1 MVPIKQVF
9 QNNFRL
15 PTLDTPIVDLI
26 NLIDE
31 FQLSHLP
38 IFENKNLMGMVN
50 YEALLSLEET
60 ETIKNNRNL
69 LEHFFLSDETSIFDI
84 IQCMDRFQS
93 NLVPIIDFE
102 ENYLGYVTQKSVIH
116 LLAKNYFISEPS
128 VTILVSIGIKQYS
141 FSEVSKIIESNNG
154 HISAILVTQIE
165 LNRVEICVKFN
176 AINLSSVGE
185 TFERFGYT
193 IEQKFFN
200 DHKKELLKDR
210 YQNLLHYLS
219 Y

>member
-1 MVPIKQVF
+1 MQFKQVL
-9 QNNFRL
+9 QNNFML
-15 PTLDTPIVDLI
+15 PTLDTSIADLI

-38 IFENKNLMGMVN
+38 IFENKNLIGMVN
-50 YEALLSLEET
+50 HEALLSLDEG

-69 LEHFFLSDETSIFDI
+69 LELFFLSDETSIFDVI
-84 IQCMDRFQS
+84 HCMDRFKS
-93 NLVPIIDFE
+93 NIVPIIDFE
-102 ENYLGYVTQKSVIH
+102 ENYLGYISQKSVIH
-116 LLAKNYFISEPS
+116 LLAKKYFISEPS
-128 VTILVSIGIKQYS
+128 VTIVVSIGIKQYS

-154 HISAILVTQIE
+154 HISAILVTQIDS
-165 LNRVEICVKFN
+165 NRVEICIKFN

-210 YQNLLHYLS
+210 YQNLLQYLN